1 MDQNTSIQPLHHE
14 ADQKRHERE
23 GGYKVTG
30 SSELHAQEDSPSPTV
45 TRQRRYARY
54 HLSQRRLTP
63 QESQYSSAAR
73 TRRERTLVWIEILC
87 GRGEGW
93 ILLKIPRCDIDGVRE
108 VCVGWSERENRWL
121 VSKRPRCDTNGGSET
136 EVNVEKCETNM
147 KFGTLAPKKAKWGS
161 ISKHHRPRLNNVQGR
176 LGAFEQNDP
185 LDVLFA
191 APRVRQRTHGLG
203 DAGDQVVAKDW
214 VCV

>member
-1 MDQNTSIQPLHHE
+1 MPLRSVVYIYIYIYICRCARLLAVRRQENLVCFDDKGGILGLDQNTSIQPLHHE

-23 GGYKVTG
+23 GGYKVTV

-73 TRRERTLVWIEILC
+73 TRKERTLVWIEILC

-108 VCVGWSERENRWL
+108 ACVGWSQRERRWL
-121 VSKRPRCDTNGGSET
+121 VSK
-136 EVNVEKCETNM
+136 
-147 KFGTLAPKKAKWGS
+147 
-161 ISKHHRPRLNNVQGR
+161 
-176 LGAFEQNDP
+176 
-185 LDVLFA
+185 
-191 APRVRQRTHGLG
+191 
-203 DAGDQVVAKDW
+203 
-214 VCV
+214 